1 MDDTRVLKQIVAI
14 FEDSAASKM
23 DLEME
28 GLKVRLEKP
37 VTGEVQP
44 IIQTSPNPGPAAE
57 KEVPAAPASEGLTI
71 QAPLVGIFYAASA
84 PDQPPY
90 AVKGQHVEAGQTV
103 CIIEAMKNLNEI
115 TAPESGTITK
125 VLVQDGAMVEFGQAL
140 FELEPDL

>member
-37 VTGEVQP
+37 VAGEGQP
-44 IIQTSPNPGPAAE
+44 IMQTSPDSGPAAE
-57 KEVPAAPASEGLTI
+57 KEEPAAPASEGLTI
-71 QAPLVGIFYAASA
+71 QAPLVGIFYAASV

-90 AVKGQHVEAGQTV
+90 TARGQHVEAGQTV